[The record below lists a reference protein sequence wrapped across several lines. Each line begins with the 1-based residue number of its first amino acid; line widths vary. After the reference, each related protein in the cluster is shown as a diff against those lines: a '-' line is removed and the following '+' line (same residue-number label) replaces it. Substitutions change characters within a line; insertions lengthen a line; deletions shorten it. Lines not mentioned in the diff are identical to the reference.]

1 MDLPTADLLPEVL
14 QEARCVNVATV
25 QENVRQW
32 VEPQTNTIAMV
43 LVNAVIVTVAAL
55 YVILVRT
62 LSVQLVTDVEN
73 AVTAMVQVN
82 APIAADQEKDNDNRL
97 YHYIIYIHLPVI
109 DKFTSMAGF
118 FLKKQRAAIAA
129 EQEQAMKLQKK

>member
-1 MDLPTADLLPEVL
+1 M
-14 QEARCVNVATV
+14 
-25 QENVRQW
+25 
-32 VEPQTNTIAMV
+32 EPQTNTIAMV

-73 AVTAMVQVN
+73 AVTAMVLVN

-118 FLKKQRAAIAA
+118 FLKKQRAAITAG
-129 EQEQAMKLQKK
+129 QEQAMKLQKK

>member
-1 MDLPTADLLPEVL
+1 M
-14 QEARCVNVATV
+14 
-25 QENVRQW
+25 
-32 VEPQTNTIAMV
+32 EPQTNTIAMV
-43 LVNAVIVTVAAL
+43 LVNAVIVTAAAL

-118 FLKKQRAAIAA
+118 FLKKQRAAITA

>member
-1 MDLPTADLLPEVL
+1 M
-14 QEARCVNVATV
+14 
-25 QENVRQW
+25 
-32 VEPQTNTIAMV
+32 EPQTNTIAMV

-82 APIAADQEKDNDNRL
+82 APIATAQERDNDNRL
-97 YHYIIYIHLPVI
+97 YQTARSNSRGTGTGHEITEKIVPGI
-109 DKFTSMAGF
+109 
-118 FLKKQRAAIAA
+118 
-129 EQEQAMKLQKK
+129 

>member
-1 MDLPTADLLPEVL
+1 M
-14 QEARCVNVATV
+14 
-25 QENVRQW
+25 
-32 VEPQTNTIAMV
+32 EPQTNTIAMV

-97 YHYIIYIHLPVI
+97 YHYIITAVRQKILQRHKNRADFNLRGQPIFIRFLSPNQIIAGIVNSSPCSSICRKETFFSKIFALP
-109 DKFTSMAGF
+109 A
-118 FLKKQRAAIAA
+118 
-129 EQEQAMKLQKK
+129 

>member
-1 MDLPTADLLPEVL
+1 M
-14 QEARCVNVATV
+14 
-25 QENVRQW
+25 
-32 VEPQTNTIAMV
+32 EPQTNTIAMV

-73 AVTAMVQVN
+73 AVTVMVQVN
-82 APIAADQEKDNDNRL
+82 APIAADQERDNDNRL
-97 YHYIIYIHLPVI
+97 YHTLYIHLPAI

-129 EQEQAMKLQKK
+129 GQEQAMKLQKK